1 MALAFV
7 FLALLIGTSIRKNKE
22 NQTSILLRILAN
34 YIQLMS
40 VTMSI
45 DFKYPGA
52 INDVLAPIQ
61 VLGSATQMFMSFEC
75 FSHTTEVKFLAP
87 SSAVF
92 KVFVVIV
99 TPLILIS
106 LFSVIFIVLY

>member
-1 MALAFV
+1 MSLAFV

-34 YIQLMS
+34 YIQLMG

-45 DFKYPGA
+45 DFKYPAA
-52 INDVLAPIQ
+52 ISDVLAPIQ
-61 VLGSATQMFMSFEC
+61 VLGSATQMFMSFDC
-75 FSHTTEVKFLAP
+75 FSHTTDVKLFAP
-87 SSAVF
+87 STTVF
-92 KVFVVIV
+92 NVFVVII

-106 LFSVIFIVLY
+106 LFSVIFIVLH